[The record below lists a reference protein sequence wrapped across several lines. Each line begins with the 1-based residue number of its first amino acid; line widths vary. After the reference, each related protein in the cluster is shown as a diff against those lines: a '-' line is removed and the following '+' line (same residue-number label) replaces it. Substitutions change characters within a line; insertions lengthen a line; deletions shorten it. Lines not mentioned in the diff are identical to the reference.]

1 MSDRAAGGGPLGER
15 AANGGGRGAPALP
28 GDGFIAP
35 GWVLD
40 EQGRL
45 MRELKPHMGRRL
57 RGWDY
62 RRPGY
67 YMITL
72 VMADRREG
80 KFGQLVVRRPTA
92 CGAGAGQ
99 MAGAADAG
107 RVAGG
112 AGAAGAGRLAGA
124 AGAGRVAALVSQAP
138 TAQAEGLAAGGREL
152 WLSIEEARALE
163 LEPEQVEAKVIF
175 SPLGRAI
182 FEHFKKMGAFT
193 PGLEPV
199 YCAVMP
205 DHLHLLVKIVSEL
218 ARPLGNAIGGFKTGC
233 EKIYQRAGG
242 EGRLFAEGFVDE
254 IILRA
259 GQLKAE
265 FAYLLDNPRRLAV
278 KRLFPWL
285 FKVSRRIRI
294 DFRLAPKG
302 PAGRGA
308 APLAPKGPAGRGGDV
323 RPAPAAPAA
332 GWFSAIGNHF
342 LLARSVFH
350 QIQVS
355 RRFFAYARDA
365 RGRLLKDS
373 PPAVATREF
382 AEKLAAALAAGKGGA
397 VLVSPCISQGERE
410 IARQA
415 FAAGYRVITLAN
427 KGFSP
432 LYKPGGK
439 LFESCAAGNLL
450 MLAPIGWPYQP
461 AEKPMTRVDALVLNR
476 IAQLITGEGA
486 CTIDYKGATLAHV
499 DEEVKKVV

>member
-1 MSDRAAGGGPLGER
+1 
-15 AANGGGRGAPALP
+15 
-28 GDGFIAP
+28 
-35 GWVLD
+35 
-40 EQGRL
+40 

-72 VMADRREG
+72 VIADRREG
-80 KFGQLVVRRPTA
+80 KFGELVVKRTTTCAA
-92 CGAGAGQ
+92 CA
-99 MAGAADAG
+99 
-107 RVAGG
+107 
-112 AGAAGAGRLAGA
+112 
-124 AGAGRVAALVSQAP
+124 
-138 TAQAEGLAAGGREL
+138 EL
-152 WLSIEEARALE
+152 WLSIDEARALG

-175 SPLGRAI
+175 SSLGRAI

-205 DHLHLLVKIVSEL
+205 DHLHLLVKIVREL

-285 FKVSRRIRI
+285 FKVSRRIRV
-294 DFRLAPKG
+294 DFRLAPKA
-302 PAGRGA
+302 PAGQWATPTGQA
-308 APLAPKGPAGRGGDV
+308 VQVGQGAGREGDV
-323 RPAPAAPAA
+323 WHAPAALAA

-342 LLARSVFH
+342 LLARSAFH

-365 RGRLLKDS
+365 RGNLLKDA

-382 AEKLAAALAAGKGGA
+382 EEKLAAALAAGKGGA

-410 IARQA
+410 IARRA

-450 MLAPIGWPYQP
+450 MLAPAQWPYQP

-476 IAQLITGEGA
+476 IAQLIAGEGA
-486 CTIDYKGATLAHV
+486 CEIDYKGVTLANV
-499 DEEVKKVV
+499 DAEVKNVVYCTCS

>member
-1 MSDRAAGGGPLGER
+1 MGEE
-15 AANGGGRGAPALP
+15 GS
-28 GDGFIAP
+28 FVAP
-35 GWVLD
+35 GWMLD

-80 KFGQLVVRRPTA
+80 KFGELVVKRPAA
-92 CGAGAGQ
+92 C
-99 MAGAADAG
+99 
-107 RVAGG
+107 
-112 AGAAGAGRLAGA
+112 LAGA
-124 AGAGRVAALVSQAP
+124 AIGAGPATGQSAC
-138 TAQAEGLAAGGREL
+138 AES
-152 WLSIEEARALE
+152 WLSIDEARALG
-163 LEPEQVEAKVIF
+163 LEPEQVEAKVVF

-205 DHLHLLVKIVSEL
+205 DHLHLLVKIVREL

-233 EKIYQRAGG
+233 EKIYQRTGG
-242 EGRLFAEGFVDE
+242 AGRLFAEGFVDE

-285 FKVSRRIRI
+285 FKVLRRIRV
-294 DFRLAPKG
+294 DFRLAPKVLAG
-302 PAGRGA
+302 QEAQVGLGMQAGQEAPASQVA
-308 APLAPKGPAGRGGDV
+308 ARGGDV
-323 RPAPAAPAA
+323 RRTPAAPAA

-342 LLARSVFH
+342 LLARSAFH

-365 RGRLLKDS
+365 RGKLLKDA

-382 AEKLAAALAAGKGGA
+382 EEKLAAALAAGKGGA

-410 IARQA
+410 IARRA

-450 MLAPIGWPYQP
+450 MLAPAQWPYQP

-476 IAQLITGEGA
+476 IAQLIAGEGA
-486 CTIDYKGATLAHV
+486 CAIDYKGATLANV
-499 DEEVKKVV
+499 DAEVRKVV

>member
-1 MSDRAAGGGPLGER
+1 MLER
-15 AANGGGRGAPALP
+15 KEEFLFHAKSPA
-28 GDGFIAP
+28 FVAP

-62 RRPGY
+62 RRPGS

-80 KFGQLVVRRPTA
+80 KFGELVVKRPAA
-92 CGAGAGQ
+92 CL
-99 MAGAADAG
+99 AGAAI
-107 RVAGG
+107 G
-112 AGAAGAGRLAGA
+112 AGAATGQSAC
-124 AGAGRVAALVSQAP
+124 
-138 TAQAEGLAAGGREL
+138 AES
-152 WLSIEEARALE
+152 WLSIDEARALGM
-163 LEPEQVEAKVIF
+163 EPDQVEAKVVF

-205 DHLHLLVKIVSEL
+205 DHLHLLVKIVREL

-242 EGRLFAEGFVDE
+242 EGRLFVEGFVDE

-265 FAYLLDNPRRLAV
+265 FAYLIDNPRRLAV

-285 FKVSRRIRI
+285 FKVSRRIRV
-294 DFRLAPKG
+294 DFRLAPKA
-302 PAGRGA
+302 PAGQGA
-308 APLAPKGPAGRGGDV
+308 APTGQAVQAGQGTGRGGDV
-323 RPAPAAPAA
+323 RRAPAAPAA

-342 LLARSVFH
+342 LLVRSAFH

-365 RGRLLKDS
+365 RGNLLKDA

-382 AEKLAAALAAGKGGA
+382 EEKLAAALAAGKGGA

-410 IARQA
+410 IARRA

-439 LFESCAAGNLL
+439 LFEFCAAGNLL
-450 MLAPIGWPYQP
+450 MLAPAGWPYQP

-476 IAQLITGEGA
+476 IAQLIAGEGA
-486 CTIDYKGATLAHV
+486 CEIDYKGVTLANV
-499 DEEVKKVV
+499 DAEVKNVVYCTCS